1 MNNYFLALLTRKI
14 ISAMIPTTTNTPTQT
29 PALKMSPTNS
39 QLLNEIIVNK
49 SKEAKSVFFILID
62 LFKNL
67 KA

>member
-1 MNNYFLALLTRKI
+1 
-14 ISAMIPTTTNTPTQT
+14 
-29 PALKMSPTNS
+29 MSPTNS